1 MLVMALRNF
10 SMFQGPIFYR
20 TKKDHPF
27 FPFFSFLRRTQRRRT
42 LFNGLTEP
50 LRSKNLPP
58 SLSVPRS
65 YGIIIRLFI
74 IPRFI
79 SETRCLIHACS
90 AEIAGVPIIQR
101 FRGQQQWT
109 PYVRCL
115 QRSCCSRGKKKKDVF
130 RKFFEGGNS
139 VVQTRATR
147 EFALVSLSLSLS
159 VPSLFRETCHQSTR
173 CIVYVRARGD
183 ASRMLCFE
191 LCTPRAH
198 RAQIPSLDSIDDTQ
212 RERMRGRT
220 HSVAANFSFL
230 AHSFR
235 IDSSIN
241 LRSNSSNLL
250 DNRPIFFHE
259 KEKKETKNES
269 IFLPYTYIKARNR
282 IILFSNTLSI
292 ARSFSSRGK
301 LRKEGAGKKK
311 RGKNFSSIVYPR
323 YYEYFNL
330 P

>member
-1 MLVMALRNF
+1 MLARPKLRVY
-10 SMFQGPIFYR
+10 Q
-20 TKKDHPF
+20 
-27 FPFFSFLRRTQRRRT
+27 
-42 LFNGLTEP
+42 LFND
-50 LRSKNLPP
+50 
-58 SLSVPRS
+58 
-65 YGIIIRLFI
+65 
-74 IPRFI
+74 
-79 SETRCLIHACS
+79 SEGNNNGRPTLD
-90 AEIAGVPIIQR
+90 V
-101 FRGQQQWT
+101 
-109 PYVRCL
+109 YN
-115 QRSCCSRGKKKKDVF
+115 RSCCSRGKKKDVF

-198 RAQIPSLDSIDDTQ
+198 RAQIPSLDNIDDTQ